1 MEKDQIVIIEDRG
14 LISISG
20 KDAREYLQNIITND
34 INKVSKTSSIFS
46 ALLNPQGKYLFEF
59 FMIKSNNGYFL
70 DCDNKITEELINNL
84 AKYKLRSQV
93 EIKDLSSK
101 FVIGVINLDK
111 FREIQNLKKNK
122 SDTILY
128 KENSIFVDSRKK
140 ELGARILS
148 NLEKLDLVIKELNL
162 KKSDIKNY
170 LDHAYRHGIPIKGLE
185 NLKEQLFGLEANFEE
200 LNGIDFKK
208 GCYVGQENTARMK
221 LKNKLR
227 RRLFPIKA
235 DEKVSIG
242 NEIKFNNIKIG
253 KVLIGDPYP
262 FALIKLFD
270 PDFSEFNEKEL
281 LITDKAVKIINGY

>member
-1 MEKDQIVIIEDRG
+1 MEKDQIVILEDRG

-34 INKVSKTSSIFS
+34 INKVSETSSIFS
-46 ALLNPQGKYLFEF
+46 ALLNPQGKYLSEF
-59 FMIKSNNGYFL
+59 FIIKSNNGYFL

-93 EIKDLSSK
+93 EIKDLSSE

-111 FREIQNLKKNK
+111 FKEIQNLEKNK
-122 SDTILY
+122 ADTILY
-128 KENSIFVDSRKK
+128 KESSIFVDSRKK

-148 NLEKLDLVIKELNL
+148 KLEKLDLAIKELNL
-162 KKSDIKNY
+162 KKSDIKTY
-170 LDHAYRHGIPIKGLE
+170 LDHAYCHGIPIKGLE

-227 RRLFPIKA
+227 KRLLPIKV
-235 DEKVSIG
+235 EGKINIG
-242 NEIKFNNIKIG
+242 SEIMFNNNKIG
-253 KVLIGDPYP
+253 KVLINNPYP
-262 FALIKLFD
+262 FALIKLYD
-270 PDFSEFNEKEL
+270 PEFSEFKDKEMQADN
-281 LITDKAVKIINGY
+281 TKVKILN

>member
-1 MEKDQIVIIEDRG
+1 MEKDQIVIIKDRG

-34 INKVSKTSSIFS
+34 INKVSETSSIFS

-59 FMIKSNNGYFL
+59 FIIKSNNGYFL

-93 EIKDLSSK
+93 EIKDLSSE

-111 FREIQNLKKNK
+111 FKEIQNLEKNK
-122 SDTILY
+122 ADTILY
-128 KENSIFVDSRKK
+128 KESSIFVDSRKK

-148 NLEKLDLVIKELNL
+148 KLEKLDLAIKELNL
-162 KKSDIKNY
+162 KKSDIKTY

-200 LNGIDFKK
+200 MNGIDFKK

-227 RRLFPIKA
+227 RRLLPIKV
-235 DEKVSIG
+235 EGKINIG
-242 NEIKFNNIKIG
+242 SEIMFNNNKIG
-253 KVLIGDPYP
+253 KVLINDPYP
-262 FALIKLFD
+262 FALIKLYD
-270 PDFSEFNEKEL
+270 PEFSEFKDKEMQADN
-281 LITDKAVKIINGY
+281 TKVKILN

>member
-1 MEKDQIVIIEDRG
+1 MEKDQIVILEDRG

-34 INKVSKTSSIFS
+34 INKVSETSSIFS

-59 FMIKSNNGYFL
+59 FIIKSNNGYFL
-70 DCDNKITEELINNL
+70 DCDKKINEELISNL

-93 EIKDLSSK
+93 EIKDLSSE
-101 FVIGVINLDK
+101 FVIGIINLDK
-111 FREIQNLKKNK
+111 FKEIQNNEKNK
-122 SDTILY
+122 ADTILY
-128 KENSIFVDSRKK
+128 KESPIFVDSRKK

-148 NLEKLDLVIKELNL
+148 NLKKLDLAIKELNL
-162 KKSDIKNY
+162 KKSDIRTY
-170 LDHAYRHGIPIKGLE
+170 LDHAYRHGIPVKGLE

-227 RRLFPIKA
+227 RRLLPIKV
-235 DEKVSIG
+235 EGKINIG
-242 NEIKFNNIKIG
+242 SEIMFNNNKIG

-262 FALIKLFD
+262 FALIKMFD
-270 PDFSEFNEKEL
+270 PDFSEFDEKEL
-281 LITDKAVKIINGY
+281 LINNNKTKIINNY

>member
-1 MEKDQIVIIEDRG
+1 MEKDQIVIIKDRG

-34 INKVSKTSSIFS
+34 INKVSKTSSIFA

-59 FMIKSNNGYFL
+59 FVIKSNNGYFL

-93 EIKDLSSK
+93 EIKDLSSE

-111 FREIQNLKKNK
+111 FKEIQNLEKNK
-122 SDTILY
+122 ADTILY
-128 KENSIFVDSRKK
+128 KESSIFVDSRKK

-148 NLEKLDLVIKELNL
+148 KLEKLDLAIKELNL
-162 KKSDIKNY
+162 KKSDIKTY

-200 LNGIDFKK
+200 MNGIDFKK

-227 RRLFPIKA
+227 RRLLPIKV
-235 DEKVSIG
+235 EGKINIG
-242 NEIKFNNIKIG
+242 TEIMFNNNKIG
-253 KVLIGDPYP
+253 KILINDPYP
-262 FALIKLFD
+262 FALIKLYD
-270 PDFSEFNEKEL
+270 PELSELKDKEMQADN
-281 LITDKAVKIINGY
+281 TTVKILN